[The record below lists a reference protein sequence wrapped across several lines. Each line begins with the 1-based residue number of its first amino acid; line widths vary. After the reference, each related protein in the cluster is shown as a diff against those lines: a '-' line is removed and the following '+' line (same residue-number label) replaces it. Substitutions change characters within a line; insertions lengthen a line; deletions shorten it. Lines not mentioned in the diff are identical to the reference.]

1 MDGLTWI
8 VFGCV
13 AVAALIRGLAPMVE
27 SGMRAH
33 IAALGQL
40 FGGWRPLP
48 WPHGVQEDD
57 PEVAWAKHG
66 ERTGNPAAQLPT
78 ASSPPI
84 ASIEYLD

>member
-1 MDGLTWI
+1 MDGLTLI

-13 AVAALIRGLAPMVE
+13 AGVALIRGLAPMVG

-33 IAALGQL
+33 VAALGQL

-48 WPHGVQEDD
+48 WPRGVQEDD
-57 PEVAWAKHG
+57 PEAAWAKHG
-66 ERTGNPAAQLPT
+66 ERTNPSPARPST
-78 ASSPPI
+78 GSSPPT